1 VEVKMNKGTAF
12 LAVIV
17 VAIAVAYGSFNW
29 SSDSENAAQ
38 ANQEVSLQ
46 DGGTIELTTEEA
58 ALSAGPE
65 EKKVVLTDLG
75 MY

>member
-1 VEVKMNKGTAF
+1 MAMKKGTAF

-17 VAIAVAYGSFNW
+17 VAIAIAYGSFNW
-29 SSDSENAAQ
+29 GSDSERAAK

-46 DGGTIELTTEEA
+46 DGGTIELTAEEA
-58 ALSAGPE
+58 ALSAGPG

-75 MY
+75 MF